1 MNKFLAIALCS
12 VSLNAVASPVFAADD
27 TVSFGNVIDG
37 VAFTTAKLV
46 KFTTCSAVGVPFA
59 MVRKSLHSTGKTAE
73 TVTGKTD
80 NSVAVVAAEAALLPL
95 GVFYGS
101 LEGIGYGVQNSWD
114 NAAHDKPFTK
124 NNFSLGDAD

>member
-1 MNKFLAIALCS
+1 MNKFMAGILCS
-12 VSLNAVASPVFAADD
+12 LVVTITATPVLAADE

-37 VAFTTAKLV
+37 VAFTTVKLV
-46 KFTTCSAVGVPFA
+46 KFTACSAVGVPFA
-59 MVRKSLHSTGKTAE
+59 MVRKSLHATGKTAE
-73 TVTGKTD
+73 SVTGKTD
-80 NSVAVVAAEAALLPL
+80 NGLAVVAAEAALLPL

-101 LEGIGYGVQNSWD
+101 LEGIGYGVGNSWE